1 MFLKRGVGPSF
12 RYCFCLGS
20 KIPRAYYVDVT
31 SKNTFSVP
39 STDWS
44 TSEPGFA
51 TEIAVKSK
59 HKKYDEI
66 IKNHP
71 GPFKPSFF
79 VFAIETTGAWAKE
92 NLAFFEHLKAAAQ
105 LKLQDFA
112 DIFVTTMTRKIV
124 LNHRKNV
131 VQGILDFLGRHS
143 SPFQPEQTMSAHDL
157 EWVSRVL
164 EA

>member
-1 MFLKRGVGPSF
+1 MAEPLGPK
-12 RYCFCLGS
+12 LA
-20 KIPRAYYVDVT
+20 RAYVDVT

-44 TSEPGFA
+44 TLEPGFA
-51 TEIAVKSK
+51 AETAVKSK

-66 IKNHP
+66 FINHP
-71 GPFKPSFF
+71 GPLKPSFF

-92 NLAFFEHLKAAAQ
+92 NLTFLKHLKAAAQ
-105 LKLQDFA
+105 LKLQEYA
-112 DIFVTTMTRKIV
+112 DLFINTMSRKIV
-124 LNHRKNV
+124 LNHRKNI

-143 SPFQPEQTMSAHDL
+143 SSFQPEQTMLAHDL
-157 EWVSRVL
+157 EWLSRGL